1 MGGAGRAGSVLVKLL
16 STAGTGY
23 FYVKARVL
31 RLRSAGL
38 QTYPMCC
45 LPSPLRL
52 SPRPP
57 VEALAVADAAGEQ
70 KKNPKKLP
78 GKLEFMKY
86 DPRVRQHVLFQETK
100 LK

>member
-1 MGGAGRAGSVLVKLL
+1 MAKGKLGNILVKLL

-23 FYVKARVL
+23 FYVKARA
-31 RLRSAGL
+31 RPAARA
-38 QTYPMCC
+38 
-45 LPSPLRL
+45 PLR
-52 SPRPP
+52 RPSRP
-57 VEALAVADAAGEQ
+57 CRRPQ

-86 DPRVRQHVLFQETK
+86 DPRVMKHVLFSEVK